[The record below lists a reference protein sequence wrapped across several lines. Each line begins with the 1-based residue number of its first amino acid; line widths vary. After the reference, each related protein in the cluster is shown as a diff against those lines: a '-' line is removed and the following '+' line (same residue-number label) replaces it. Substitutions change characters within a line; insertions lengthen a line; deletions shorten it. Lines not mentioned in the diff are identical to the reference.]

1 MERNDS
7 SAAMSSLA
15 MYGRADEENSDDD
28 QDKLN
33 SPSISAIDNISD
45 EETELPSSRP
55 SSRTVL
61 DEDYN
66 SGSSATLPDKE
77 LTKKPLKRK
86 PTRLVSYGKDDLES
100 DEEEKSDEEE
110 GEQDDLM
117 SNEHVLN
124 SSLNPEQASLLSR
137 SVLNKAADEIEIPPE
152 PTGKCSRH
160 LQEKI
165 AKLYEKMRRD
175 GLNMVASIERRKD
188 FRNPSIC
195 EKLIEYCG
203 IDEKGTNY
211 PPEIFDPHRWG
222 KESFYDALDK
232 AQTIEVNKRE
242 KEKKDKTKIE
252 FVVGTKKISSEGPS
266 DEKRRKSKWDAQP
279 SVINIPGMI
288 NPAVINLTAT
298 GTKSTVIPA
307 HGSITKKS
315 SK

>member
-1 MERNDS
+1 MEKNDS
-7 SAAMSSLA
+7 SSAMSSLA
-15 MYGRADEENSDDD
+15 MYGRADEEISDDE
-28 QDKLN
+28 QEKLDT
-33 SPSISAIDNISD
+33 PSISAIDNISD
-45 EETELPSSRP
+45 EETELPGSRP
-55 SSRTVL
+55 SSRPVL
-61 DEDYN
+61 EEDYN
-66 SGSSATLPDKE
+66 SGSSAPDRE
-77 LTKKPLKRK
+77 PTKKPLKRK
-86 PTRLVSYGKDDLES
+86 PTRLVSYAKDDLES

-110 GEQDDLM
+110 EDEVEDDIV
-117 SNEHVLN
+117 SDERVLN

-137 SVLNKAADEIEIPPE
+137 SVLNKTADEIEIPPE
-152 PTGKCSRH
+152 PAGKCPRH
-160 LQEKI
+160 LQDKI

-242 KEKKDKTKIE
+242 KEKKDRTKIE
-252 FVVGTKKISSEGPS
+252 FVVGTKKPTSDGPS
-266 DEKRRKSKWDAQP
+266 DEKKRKSKWDAQP
-279 SVINIPGMI
+279 NVINIPGMI